1 MAKKTTIFSKLWNA
15 PSSFLEKAKLV
26 AAEAQSK
33 SEFLKIIVDT
43 NIRLQKL
50 VEDKV
55 ALLKDVQHFGSD
67 TLIRLAEIDNK
78 LEVGTKAVESYAKTY
93 KFMFGEDLE
102 YDPVDTTKILEDVLT
117 SLEESLKEKEEKKCS
132 SK

>member
-26 AAEAQSK
+26 ASEAQAK
-33 SEFLKIIVDT
+33 LEFQKLIMET
-43 NIRLQKL
+43 NIRLQKQ

-67 TLIRLAEIDNK
+67 TLIRLAEIDNR
-78 LEVGTKAVESYAKTY
+78 LEVGTKAVESYAKIY
-93 KFMFGEDLE
+93 KFLFGEDLD
-102 YDPVDTTKILEDVLT
+102 YDPVDTTKIMDDVL
-117 SLEESLKEKEEKKCS
+117 SNLEESLKEKEDQKKA